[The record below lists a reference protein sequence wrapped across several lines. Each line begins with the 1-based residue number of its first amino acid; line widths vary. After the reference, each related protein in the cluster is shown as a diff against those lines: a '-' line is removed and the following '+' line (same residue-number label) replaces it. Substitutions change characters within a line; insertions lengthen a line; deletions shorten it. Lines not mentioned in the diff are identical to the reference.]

1 MLEIKPKS
9 SETFDKIQSNN
20 NQPNMPN
27 YCTNYLIMGGN
38 TEVLKDL
45 WEKYFAQLTFNQHG
59 MFLQLLCPMPD
70 LEESEI
76 HDWRLS
82 NWGTKWEATDM
93 HGVHFD
99 NDILIFEF
107 ETAWSPPVEA
117 VKYFCS
123 WFGVHG
129 RLHYYDLDSDFV
141 GFYDSANDKNCE
153 LEFNSHDV
161 NTEDMMIKI
170 FVKDLYKDLRQ
181 DKLYKHLTKED
192 IHNAVKDHIT
202 DCRQNDKEYKFDPM
216 TQEDMDGVM
225 EIITDGIY

>member
-1 MLEIKPKS
+1 
-9 SETFDKIQSNN
+9 
-20 NQPNMPN
+20 MPN

-129 RLHYYDLDSDFV
+129 RLHYYDLDWDFV

-161 NTEDMMIKI
+161 NTLIDAFNHPELKDKYERWNTYREKSYVFFKDILE
-170 FVKDLYKDLRQ
+170 FVKE
-181 DKLYKHLTKED
+181 KEAD
-192 IHNAVKDHIT
+192 ED
-202 DCRQNDKEYKFDPM
+202 DENDKKK
-216 TQEDMDGVM
+216 T
-225 EIITDGIY
+225 